1 MFVLSNLLMALARLA
16 DVILT
21 AVYWLVLARAILSW
35 VNPDPYNPLVRFL
48 YRTTEPLLRPVRERL
63 PVTGIDVSPIIVFLA
78 VMFLRIFLVQTIADI
93 ALRLR

>member
-1 MFVLSNLLMALARLA
+1 MFVLSNLLMAFARLA

>member
-35 VNPDPYNPLVRFL
+35 VSPDPYNPLVRFL